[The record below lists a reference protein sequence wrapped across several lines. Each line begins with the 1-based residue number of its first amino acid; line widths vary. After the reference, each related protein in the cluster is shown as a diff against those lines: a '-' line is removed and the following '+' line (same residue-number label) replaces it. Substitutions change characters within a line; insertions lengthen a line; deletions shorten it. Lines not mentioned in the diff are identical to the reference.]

1 VSQTIFTQLLILLA
15 GAVLGIAGTAFKGYY
30 DRREEARR
38 TETAVWLNLLTPLRV
53 AAAELSGQL
62 RQAFANA
69 RKDQD
74 VPGYHLQDWFK
85 RCKDYVIV
93 PSEEW
98 PDDQRLEDFAMH
110 SGGEGTE
117 AISTLYITA
126 LYLFYATQVRYS
138 PPGIASKSWADR
150 LRVRVDAVR
159 HAYEAIEFYPMTQD
173 STGLSMR
180 RDDGTAKNYRH
191 FGESI
196 TAKAERGWF
205 LTLTDVY
212 LKLGQHEPSQ
222 VERILKS
229 LDELAA
235 FLAA

>member
-1 VSQTIFTQLLILLA
+1 MSQTVVTQLLTLLA
-15 GAVLGIAGTAFKGYY
+15 GAVLGIVGTAFKGYY
-30 DRREEARR
+30 DRREQSRR
-38 TETAVWLNLLTPLRV
+38 TETAIWLNLLTPLNV

-62 RQAFANA
+62 RQAFEHVS
-69 RKDQD
+69 KDQD
-74 VPGYHLQDWFK
+74 TPGYHLQDWFE
-85 RCKDYVIV
+85 RCKQYVV
-93 PSEEW
+93 APSEEW
-98 PDDQRLEDFAMH
+98 PDDQRLEHFAMH

-138 PPGIASKSWADR
+138 PPEVASRNWAER

-159 HAYEAIEFYPMTQD
+159 HAYEAIEFYPVTQD
-173 STGLSMR
+173 STGLSMK
-180 RDDGTAKNYRH
+180 RDDGTVKNYRQ

-212 LKLGQHEPSQ
+212 FKLRQQEPGKVDQ
-222 VERILKS
+222 ILRS
-229 LDELAA
+229 LDALSA